1 MSQLQWTHFKCW
13 SANCVSAARLASTG
27 YTAAAQI
34 AQLQLKQASLSA
46 HGNSLSKQE
55 MGKTGTALVRTK
67 DPQQEPCTHSLPKTP
82 TAHDTASENGE
93 AFKNLENHLWKMLTL
108 KLCM

>member
-1 MSQLQWTHFKCW
+1 MDTLQVLISKLCECGQTGQH
-13 SANCVSAARLASTG
+13 RLHGCSSNS
-27 YTAAAQI
+27 TAAAQT
-34 AQLQLKQASLSA
+34 AQLQAKQASLSA

-82 TAHDTASENGE
+82 TAHDAASENGE
-93 AFKNLENHLWKMLTL
+93 AFKNLEKHL
-108 KLCM
+108 